1 MKQFPQTV
9 KGTIWA
15 VYNIM
20 ENSGELLRL
29 LDKKEL
35 YLAYLQSVTSESRK
49 REWLAVRVLL
59 KNILQEEK
67 EILYYANGKPYL
79 ADYSYHISISHTK
92 GYAAVALN
100 KVHPVGID
108 IEYFSSRASKSYSRF
123 MNNEEYLQVSPENM
137 ETQLLLHWS
146 AKESLFKI
154 LGESH
159 VDFKS
164 CLHISPFQ
172 LILGNLSSFSAHE
185 TKTET
190 NHAYTIHYLANETY
204 VLTLAEEI

>member
-1 MKQFPQTV
+1 MKQFPPTV

-15 VYNIM
+15 VYSIM
-20 ENSGELLRL
+20 ESSEALLHL

-35 YLAYLQSVTSESRK
+35 YHAYLQSVTSESRK

-59 KNILQEEK
+59 KNMLQEEK
-67 EILYYANGKPYL
+67 EILYHTNGKPYL

-92 GYAAVALN
+92 GYAAIALN

-108 IEYFSSRASKSYSRF
+108 IEYLSSRAGKSYSRF
-123 MNNEEYLQVSPENM
+123 MSSEEYLQVSPENM

-154 LGESH
+154 LGEAH

-172 LILGNLSSFSAHE
+172 LVLGNLSSFPAHE
-185 TKTET
+185 TKTEA
-190 NHAYTIHYLANETY
+190 NHAYTVHYLANEAY